1 MAGLPIA
8 VQNQRPRVKLHN
20 LLATLVGR
28 RAIAVA
34 EKRSKLFVG
43 TVGGYN
49 GFVRTG
55 MVPAQGSYGK
65 SQYIEAVGLTS
76 GIIWNIL

>member
-8 VQNQRPRVKLHN
+8 VQNQRPRIKLHN
-20 LLATLVGR
+20 LLATLMAH
-28 RAIAVA
+28 RAIVVA
-34 EKRSKLFVG
+34 EKRSKPFVG

-55 MVPAQGSYGK
+55 MVPAPRAIWEIPDHV
-65 SQYIEAVGLTS
+65 YIRSSLA
-76 GIIWNIL
+76 

>member
-20 LLATLVGR
+20 LLATLVAR

-34 EKRSKLFVG
+34 EKKVKTLCRDSRRL
-43 TVGGYN
+43 
-49 GFVRTG
+49 
-55 MVPAQGSYGK
+55 
-65 SQYIEAVGLTS
+65 
-76 GIIWNIL
+76 